1 MRKFL
6 RFSLVCLLSM
16 FCGTMFA
23 DEVKIDFNSMDI
35 PVSTND
41 VNDGDINE
49 TWTYTQS
56 GITIN
61 VSPKN
66 EGVSNSNRFWSTNN
80 GPQLRCYSGSITI
93 TSDVII
99 SKIEIGTSKFS
110 LTPNVGELAQ
120 KIWTGSAQEIVFT
133 VNANSQINYFAITT
147 GSGTTVTVPT
157 PKITGT
163 TPFTESTEVSISVP
177 DGGSTYYTLDGS
189 TPSKTNGTAYSA
201 PFTLTETT
209 TVKAISYD
217 EDDNASSVAE
227 MTFTKEELKTF
238 TLPYEDATLKEF
250 SKNNVK
256 LPSELTYIWS
266 YDSRY
271 SCMKASAYKNGAFA
285 SESWLES
292 PIIDLTSA
300 ANPVLTFEHAINQ
313 FESIEKAKEEATVWV
328 KEEGGEWT
336 KLDGVSYPE
345 ELSWTF
351 ISSGDISLA
360 SYKGK
365 KIQVAFK
372 YISTEA
378 KAGTWEVKDFK
389 VTDGAPIITYT
400 DKTIAEINDMTEDTE
415 NVNLKFNNAQ
425 VVYVDGNNA
434 YVREGEK
441 AVILMDLGIALQANQ
456 ILNGAVKVDYDNYY
470 GIHEVKTI
478 ADITNADELTIT
490 DGEAATPT
498 ETTVA
503 ELNELKHISDYVAIS
518 GVKIVAD
525 GKNYFAVDGDNRIQ
539 LYKGVDVSGYADNE
553 KTYNIKALFNAIYK
567 GAAEIQPV
575 EVTEAEGGDTPATPE
590 MIAFTDGDT
599 AGDGAVF
606 SKGDFK
612 LTQVDTD
619 GKTAIDG
626 NNVYFGTA
634 DNYQKFTHRLKTGGK
649 SGSKNSLTLTI
660 PSDGT
665 LNVYVRTGSNNATD
679 RNLVLTQDGT
689 ELYNQV
695 VQEADAIT
703 VTMGENDN
711 KVYPV
716 ITVNVKAGEVA
727 VGYPTGSLNFYGFEF
742 IAGASGVNAVIVEK
756 AQNNIRYNLAGQR
769 VDESYKGVVIMNG
782 KKFVVK

>member
-1 MRKFL
+1 
-6 RFSLVCLLSM
+6 
-16 FCGTMFA
+16 MFA

-227 MTFTKEELKTF
+227 MTFTKEEIKTF

-470 GIHEVKTI
+470 GIHEVKKI

-665 LNVYVRTGSNNATD
+665 LNVYVRTGSNTATD

-756 AQNNIRYNLAGQR
+756 AKNNIRYNLAGQR

>member
-1 MRKFL
+1 
-6 RFSLVCLLSM
+6 M

>member
-1 MRKFL
+1 
-6 RFSLVCLLSM
+6 
-16 FCGTMFA
+16 MFA

-227 MTFTKEELKTF
+227 MTFTKEEIKTF

-470 GIHEVKTI
+470 GIHEVKKI

-665 LNVYVRTGSNNATD
+665 LNVYVRTGSNSATD
-679 RNLVLTQDGT
+679 RNLVLTQNNE
-689 ELYNQV
+689 ELYNKV
-695 VQEADAIT
+695 VQEADAIE
-703 VTMGENDN
+703 VTFEGEE
-711 KVYPV
+711 KATKIYPV
-716 ITVNVKAGEVA
+716 ISVTVKAGEVL

-742 IAGASGVNAVIVEK
+742 IGSSSGVNNIEVEK
-756 AQNNIRYNLAGQR
+756 AKNNIRYNLAGQR

>member
-1 MRKFL
+1 
-6 RFSLVCLLSM
+6 M

-99 SKIEIGTSKFS
+99 SKIEIGGTSKFS

-227 MTFTKEELKTF
+227 MTFTKEEIKTF

-470 GIHEVKTI
+470 GIHEVKKI

-575 EVTEAEGGDTPATPE
+575 EVTEAGGETPATPD
-590 MIAFTDGDT
+590 MIAFGEEDV
-599 AGDGAVF
+599 AGAGEVKSEFA
-606 SKGDFK
+606 KGDFK
-612 LTQVDTD
+612 LTVVDLGD
-619 GKTAIDG
+619 KDG
-626 NNVYFGTA
+626 NKKISIDANNCYFGTA
-634 DNYQKFTHRLKTGGK
+634 ESYQKFTHRLKTGGK
-649 SGSKNSLTLTI
+649 SGSNNSLTLSI

-665 LNVYVRTGSNNATD
+665 LNIYVRSANSSATD
-679 RNLVLTQDGT
+679 RNLVLTQNET
-689 ELYNQV
+689 ELYNEV
-695 VQEADAIT
+695 VKDADAIE
-703 VTMGENDN
+703 VTFEGDD
-711 KVYPV
+711 KATKIFPV
-716 ITVNVKAGEVA
+716 ISVEVKAGEVA
-727 VGYPTGSLNFYGFEF
+727 VGYPTGALNFYGFEF
-742 IAGASGVNAVIVEK
+742 IAGTSGVNAVTVEK
-756 AQNNIRYNLAGQR
+756 AKNNIRYNLAGQR

>member
-1 MRKFL
+1 
-6 RFSLVCLLSM
+6 
-16 FCGTMFA
+16 MFA

-227 MTFTKEELKTF
+227 MTFTKEEIKTF

-470 GIHEVKTI
+470 GIHEVKKI

-665 LNVYVRTGSNNATD
+665 LNVYVRTGSNTATY

>member
-1 MRKFL
+1 
-6 RFSLVCLLSM
+6 
-16 FCGTMFA
+16 MFA

-227 MTFTKEELKTF
+227 MTFTKEEIKTF

-470 GIHEVKTI
+470 GIHEVKKI

-665 LNVYVRTGSNNATD
+665 LNVYVRTGSNTATD

-769 VDESYKGVVIMNG
+769 VDESYKGVVIM
-782 KKFVVK
+782 KVRSSW

>member
-227 MTFTKEELKTF
+227 MTFTKEEIKTF

-470 GIHEVKTI
+470 GIHEVKKI

-665 LNVYVRTGSNNATD
+665 LNVYVRTGSNTATD

>member
-1 MRKFL
+1 
-6 RFSLVCLLSM
+6 
-16 FCGTMFA
+16 MFA

-227 MTFTKEELKTF
+227 MTFTKEEIKTF

-470 GIHEVKTI
+470 GIHEVKKI

-665 LNVYVRTGSNNATD
+665 LNVYVRTGSNTATD

>member
-1 MRKFL
+1 
-6 RFSLVCLLSM
+6 M

-227 MTFTKEELKTF
+227 MTFTKEEIKTF

-470 GIHEVKTI
+470 GIHEVKKI

-665 LNVYVRTGSNNATD
+665 LNVYVRTGSNTATD